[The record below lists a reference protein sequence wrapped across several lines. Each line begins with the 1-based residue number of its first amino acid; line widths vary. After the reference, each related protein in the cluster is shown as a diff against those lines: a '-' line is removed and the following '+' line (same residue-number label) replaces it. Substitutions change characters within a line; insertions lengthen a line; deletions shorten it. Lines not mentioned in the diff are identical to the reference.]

1 MVCSNKNTFFPLSC
15 HHGSIYDENFGSENS
30 TGIRNG
36 DCNPRNGWGRQFDPK
51 SAGLLKVEAAWPCWS
66 LLLKSLPL
74 LYYQI
79 ERPVP
84 RVLVFSGAMDS
95 S

>member
-1 MVCSNKNTFFPLSC
+1 MNPFMMRILVAKIQLA
-15 HHGSIYDENFGSENS
+15 SEM
-30 TGIRNG
+30 GIAVPGMARVE
-36 DCNPRNGWGRQFDPK
+36 FDPK
-51 SAGLLKVEAAWPCWS
+51 SAGLLKVDAAWPCWS

-74 LYYQI
+74 LYYQV
-79 ERPVP
+79 ECSLP